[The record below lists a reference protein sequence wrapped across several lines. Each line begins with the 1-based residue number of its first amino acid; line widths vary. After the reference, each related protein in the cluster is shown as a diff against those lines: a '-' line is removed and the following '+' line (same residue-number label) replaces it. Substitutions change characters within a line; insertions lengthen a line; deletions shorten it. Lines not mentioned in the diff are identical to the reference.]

1 MNSIYCDFLE
11 IFGKR
16 QGRLGTQAGEENA
29 VRAIAGW
36 KLRRGVCGLLLAA
49 ALPWGLSA
57 APQEAQAQQP
67 EGQPAAMAM
76 APASAAT
83 PLAALIEEAR
93 KNSPNIQ
100 AAEEAVRGAAFVA
113 PRVSALPDPTVMV
126 QQFSVGSPRPFAG
139 FTNSDFAYIGFG
151 ASQELPFP
159 GKRKL
164 RAEVANGEVR
174 VLEERTEAVRRGEI
188 ERMKELYYRL
198 AYLQQARGIY
208 EHHDTIL
215 KQVSEVTEA
224 RYRVGQG
231 NQQDILKAQLQHTKN
246 LYDLSMI
253 QQAAGEAQAELKRI
267 VRRAQDSADIVAEP
281 LALTPL
287 PLAGEA
293 LMERVK
299 EGSAEVRERT
309 AMLRKSQAE
318 VRMAQKEFR
327 PDFGV
332 SYTYQHTSGDFRDY
346 YMATFEVKLPRR
358 GPRQAALKEA
368 KSNVERARIE
378 EDAQMQEAAALLK
391 KQLVVARTSEEQAQL
406 YREGLIP
413 QSQATFQTG
422 MAAYEANRA
431 DFETL
436 LNSLLDV
443 QHMELAYQQT
453 LVEHE
458 SAVARIERLTGE
470 IR

>member
-1 MNSIYCDFLE
+1 MNRKFI
-11 IFGKR
+11 I
-16 QGRLGTQAGEENA
+16 EEKT
-29 VRAIAGW
+29 RPE
-36 KLRRGVCGLLLAA
+36 RRSACARMGAGLLLAA
-49 ALPWGLSA
+49 ALPWGLSGAPQAAQEQPKA
-57 APQEAQAQQP
+57 APEAQH
-67 EGQPAAMAM
+67 AAMAPV
-76 APASAAT
+76 AAAT

-93 KNSPNIQ
+93 KNSPDIQ
-100 AAEEAVRGAAFVA
+100 AAEEAVRGAAYVA

-126 QQFSVGSPRPFAG
+126 QQMSAGTPRPFSG
-139 FTNSDFAYIGFG
+139 FTNSEMTFIGFG

-164 RAEVANGEVR
+164 RAEVANRETG
-174 VLEERTEAVRRGEI
+174 VLEERAEGVRREEI
-188 ERMKELYYRL
+188 ARLKELYYRL
-198 AYLQQARGIY
+198 AYLQQARAIY
-208 EHHDTIL
+208 EHHDTVL
-215 KQVSEVTEA
+215 RQVSEVTEA

-246 LYDLSMI
+246 LYELSMI
-253 QQAAGEAQAELKRI
+253 RQTAGEMQAELKRI

-281 LALTPL
+281 LAMTPL

-293 LMERVK
+293 LVARVK
-299 EGSAEVRERT
+299 EGSAEVRERA
-309 AMLRKSQAE
+309 AMLRKSEAE
-318 VRMAQKEFR
+318 VRMAKKEFW

-332 SYTYQHTSGDFRDY
+332 GYEYQHTGADFRER

-368 KSNVERARIE
+368 QSNVERARLE
-378 EDAQMQEAAALLK
+378 EDAQMQEAAAQLK
-391 KQLVVARTSEEQAQL
+391 KQLVVARTAEEQAQL

-436 LNSLLDV
+436 LSSLLDV